1 MDRLRKTIIILVY
14 ALFLTAPFVLYRY
27 FPASRVF
34 QNYYIQIFA
43 VSISILSFFYL
54 ALSKKKINLSLLDI
68 AILIYLI
75 TILLS
80 SINSQDYLYTLK
92 ESLFPIS
99 GILIYFII
107 TRIFVETQNFAS
119 LRLMKKLYVVLVIG
133 AILTSLYGMLQYFN
147 IDFVKWEK
155 SHLRGKFFIIA
166 MLSHPNFVA
175 VYIGPII
182 PFIIYF
188 LFKVRHISLKIILG
202 LALLLNIICLK
213 FTGARGTWIGVFVA
227 LAVSLFLL
235 YLNMRNRRVS
245 SVPHIKRGFLIALI
259 VVIILSLFVFRH
271 KRFTVAERVG
281 DVSTVMTRLY
291 AWVLATEMIK
301 DKPLLGI
308 GYGNYRVKYFD
319 YVDKTQKDERYQN
332 YKQLLEYSQ
341 ARMSART
348 HNDYLQTATEL
359 GVIGICAFLF
369 MLVIII
375 CELLKLIRSCKNSD
389 WKFLA
394 IVQFASIVVI
404 LTDAFFNFPLLL
416 PNTIILFWGV
426 VATSQVF
433 SRGRIYASPTNKKDV
448 FIRFG
453 FGLSRLIFII
463 LIFLGLF
470 ILFVVWGMFL
480 SMHYYYLAEG
490 MDEKLSAEKKLYAT
504 KSISY
509 DSTNGASYM
518 ILGTVS
524 MKEGNYPDALSKTTR
539 AKMSYN
545 IVNLFKQFSLVYQKL
560 GNFQSAIDYFKAAL
574 RVYPADID
582 TILGLGSVYYFIG
595 DYKQAVEEFEK
606 GFFYNPFNENLH
618 LAISEAYVKLGEL
631 DKAVSKLR
639 SVLLMSPNNTKALEN
654 LAKIYI
660 DKGIYLDEA
669 ITILQG
675 LIRTKTDARNYASL
689 AMAFYKK
696 GDWVNAIRNV
706 KRAASLAP
714 NDRKIAEY
722 EKFLLMKYGEN
733 SK

>member
-1 MDRLRKTIIILVY
+1 V
-14 ALFLTAPFVLYRY
+14 
-27 FPASRVF
+27 
-34 QNYYIQIFA
+34 
-43 VSISILSFFYL
+43 
-54 ALSKKKINLSLLDI
+54 
-68 AILIYLI
+68 
-75 TILLS
+75 
-80 SINSQDYLYTLK
+80 
-92 ESLFPIS
+92 
-99 GILIYFII
+99 
-107 TRIFVETQNFAS
+107 
-119 LRLMKKLYVVLVIG
+119 
-133 AILTSLYGMLQYFN
+133 
-147 IDFVKWEK
+147 
-155 SHLRGKFFIIA
+155 
-166 MLSHPNFVA
+166 
-175 VYIGPII
+175 
-182 PFIIYF
+182 
-188 LFKVRHISLKIILG
+188 
-202 LALLLNIICLK
+202 
-213 FTGARGTWIGVFVA
+213 
-227 LAVSLFLL
+227 
-235 YLNMRNRRVS
+235 
-245 SVPHIKRGFLIALI
+245 
-259 VVIILSLFVFRH
+259 
-271 KRFTVAERVG
+271 
-281 DVSTVMTRLY
+281 
-291 AWVLATEMIK
+291 
-301 DKPLLGI
+301 
-308 GYGNYRVKYFD
+308 
-319 YVDKTQKDERYQN
+319 
-332 YKQLLEYSQ
+332 
-341 ARMSART
+341 
-348 HNDYLQTATEL
+348 
-359 GVIGICAFLF
+359 
-369 MLVIII
+369 
-375 CELLKLIRSCKNSD
+375 
-389 WKFLA
+389 
-394 IVQFASIVVI
+394 
-404 LTDAFFNFPLLL
+404 
-416 PNTIILFWGV
+416 
-426 VATSQVF
+426 
-433 SRGRIYASPTNKKDV
+433 SPTNKKDV